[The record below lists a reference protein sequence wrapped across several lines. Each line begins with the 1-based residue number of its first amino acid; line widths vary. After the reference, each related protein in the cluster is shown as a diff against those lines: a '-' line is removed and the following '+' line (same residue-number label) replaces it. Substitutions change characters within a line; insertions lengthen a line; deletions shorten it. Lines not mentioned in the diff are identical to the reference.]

1 MLRLLWQI
9 CDIIGQFFIVANG
22 QTLKNLNISSH
33 WLHSNLKENPNEKTP
48 PTMTKEEEAEKR
60 EERTFLK
67 IGLFDL
73 KMIVIASVAMIFS
86 IICGK
91 LTRLSDDE
99 NSFWVYDVFVILVK
113 D

>member
-1 MLRLLWQI
+1 
-9 CDIIGQFFIVANG
+9 
-22 QTLKNLNISSH
+22 
-33 WLHSNLKENPNEKTP
+33 
-48 PTMTKEEEAEKR
+48 MTKEEEAEKR

-99 NSFWVYDVFVILVK
+99 NSF
-113 D
+113 